1 MRHTFALVLIAS
13 ILYTNPVF
21 TAILINEVHR
31 VLSSTDQN
39 AIELANTGPEVVNV
53 GGWTLDIVLTTPVGT
68 RLQPR
73 ITFPDITYYPSS
85 LLVVT
90 RKDVSVDCPMIELDI
105 TIEDFA
111 TTEGLEIM
119 LRDDT
124 GTQVDYA
131 LLGPFFGRFTDEAEW
146 TGSGYN
152 FPTATGAMRTTL
164 TDNND
169 ASDWGELTMKS
180 LCMLNPGQPDFPPT
194 ASPTVA
200 PTEPHPTTLPP
211 TTLSP
216 TIHPTT
222 LQPTTLSPTIHPTT
236 LQPTTLSPTEPPPS
250 TLPPTTLSP
259 TILPTTLQPTT
270 LSPTPTTT
278 SPTLTPIDPTE
289 APTTV
294 APTEAPSEP
303 TMIPT
308 EAVSTPSLPPSN
320 STDEPT
326 TIAPTTANPI
336 PPTQQSQGSGPS
348 ELIIPASNAPSKPC
362 PEPIHPKA
370 ICDNGVIVFPDPVT
384 LANETVIVIG
394 PVIFINNVTINTVT
408 FEVDTTTNIT
418 MFKCPDVTDLS
429 IRPTS
434 FLPPFEGYNF
444 WNWEEECDVTATA
457 IPPDKCT
464 ELQLLQRSRN
474 SMFYVLLTSTC
485 KEGNHIILITTVVI
499 IIVCVIVIAIII
511 TVTAS
516 VPSIRRKIWSNRF
529 APSNAGVRATSNL
542 DTAMIIVKRPPRGY
556 K

>member
-216 TIHPTT
+216 TI
-222 LQPTTLSPTIHPTT
+222 
-236 LQPTTLSPTEPPPS
+236 
-250 TLPPTTLSP
+250 
-259 TILPTTLQPTT
+259 LPTTLQPTT

-278 SPTLTPIDPTE
+278 SPTLTPIDPSE

-529 APSNAGVRATSNL
+529 APSSAGVRATSNL